1 MFKTITLQHKLPTN
15 IIITGSTNTG
25 KSVLALELIKN
36 RHIIFDKPIKTCV
49 YVYGEWNKS
58 FDSDTNSEIVFTS
71 NLLDIDKYYLEE
83 DYILV
88 VLDDLFIRMN
98 NDHGMQQYISELFT
112 QKSHHKKVVPIL
124 ITHSLFS
131 PSIRTIS
138 LNTQIFILL
147 KQVRDKLTYVNFA
160 KQCYPRH
167 PSFIF
172 DALEDATDNNPFGF
186 ILLDLNVRSDN
197 ELRCRNFLFPHD
209 NMKVYCP

>member
-1 MFKTITLQHKLPTN
+1 MYKTISIQHQLPTN
-15 IIITGSTNTG
+15 IIIAGSTNTG
-25 KSVLALELIKN
+25 KSVLALDLIKH
-36 RHIIFDKPIKTCV
+36 RHILFDKPIKSCV
-49 YVYGEWNKS
+49 YIYGEWNKS
-58 FDSDTNSEIVFTS
+58 FDSDNNKDIIFSP
-71 NLLDIDKYYLEE
+71 NLLDIDKYYLED

-98 NDHGMQQYISELFT
+98 NDSTMQQYICELFT
-112 QKSHHKKVVPIL
+112 QKSHHKKVIPVL

-147 KQVRDKLTYVNFA
+147 KQVRDKSTYVNFA
-160 KQCYPRH
+160 KQCYPKH
-167 PSFIF
+167 PSFIL
-172 DALEDATDNNPFGF
+172 DALEDATANNPFGF

-209 NMKVYCP
+209 NMKIYSP